1 MATQRIRRAT
11 YPMPFMGWITQEYS
25 RRRPAGSVQNTGVAQ
40 QQAVANLWQEL
51 RDGLQADVNEY
62 NRWGGA
68 AVFEAPDRQ
77 QVAISEPTTGL
88 QVRLQA
94 DLPDLHLRYEFQ
106 ATREDVPAPEGGFF
120 SIRVSPSSRADL
132 FSADQPLNCEQA
144 RRVLLQ
150 PVLFP
155 SDTSTPLRQS
165 A

>member
-1 MATQRIRRAT
+1 
-11 YPMPFMGWITQEYS
+11 MGWITEEYS
-25 RRRPAGSVQNTGVAQ
+25 RRSPAAQ
-40 QQAVANLWQEL
+40 PSQDPDQARQHAIANLWLEL

-68 AVFEAPDRQ
+68 AIFDATEQEQA
-77 QVAISEPTTGL
+77 AISDPTTGL
-88 QVRLQA
+88 QVRIQA
-94 DLPDLHLRYEFQ
+94 DLPDRHLRYEFE
-106 ATREDVPAPEGGFF
+106 ATRESVPAPDGGFF
-120 SIRVSPSSRADL
+120 SIHIAAAGKAEL
-132 FSADQPLNCEQA
+132 FSADQPLTCEQA

>member
-1 MATQRIRRAT
+1 MRL
-11 YPMPFMGWITQEYS
+11 MGWITQEYA
-25 RRRPAGSVQNTGVAQ
+25 RRRPAPSGQSSDVVQH
-40 QQAVANLWQEL
+40 QALANLWQEL
-51 RDGLQADVNEY
+51 HDGLQGDVNEY

-68 AVFEAPDRQ
+68 AIFDAPDRQ
-77 QVAISEPTTGL
+77 QAAISEPSTGL
-88 QVRLQA
+88 QVLIHA
-94 DLPDLHLRYEFQ
+94 DLPDRHLRYEFQ
-106 ATREDVPAPEGGFF
+106 STRGDVPAPDGGFF
-120 SIRVSPSSRADL
+120 SIRLSPSGQAEL

>member
-1 MATQRIRRAT
+1 
-11 YPMPFMGWITQEYS
+11 MGWITQEFT
-25 RRRPAGSVQNTGVAQ
+25 RRRSSQSAPVSDQAR

-68 AVFEAPDRQ
+68 AVFDASGLE
-77 QVAISEPTTGL
+77 QVAISEPATGL
-88 QVRLQA
+88 QLRLQA
-94 DLPDLHLRYEFQ
+94 DLPDRHLRYEFQ
-106 ATREDVPAPEGGFF
+106 STREDVPAPDGGFL
-120 SIRVSPSSRADL
+120 SIRLGRDGQAE
-132 FSADQPLNCEQA
+132 FYSADQPLSCEQA

-155 SDTSTPLRQS
+155 TDTSTPLRQS

>member
-1 MATQRIRRAT
+1 
-11 YPMPFMGWITQEYS
+11 MGWITQEYA
-25 RRRPAGSVQNTGVAQ
+25 RRRPAASGQRSDVAQ
-40 QQAVANLWQEL
+40 QQAAANLWQEL
-51 RDGLQADVNEY
+51 HESLQADVNEY
-62 NRWGGA
+62 NRWGGTA
-68 AVFEAPDRQ
+68 IFDAPDRQ

-88 QVRLQA
+88 QVRIQA
-94 DLPDLHLRYEFQ
+94 ELPDRHLRYEFQ
-106 ATREDVPAPEGGFF
+106 ATRDDVPAPEGGFF
-120 SIRVSPSSRADL
+120 SIRISPAGQAEL

>member
-1 MATQRIRRAT
+1 MR
-11 YPMPFMGWITQEYS
+11 MGWITEEYS
-25 RRRPAGSVQNTGVAQ
+25 RRRLAQ
-40 QQAVANLWQEL
+40 PSQAPHPEGQHAVANLWLEL

-68 AVFEAPDRQ
+68 AVFDSSGQEQ
-77 QVAISEPTTGL
+77 IAISEPATGL
-88 QVRLQA
+88 QVRIQA
-94 DLPDLHLRYEFQ
+94 DLPDRHLRYEFE
-106 ATREDVPAPEGGFF
+106 ASRDNVPAPDGGFF
-120 SIRVSPSSRADL
+120 SIRVFPAGKAEL
-132 FSADQPLNCEQA
+132 FSADQPLSCQQA

>member
-1 MATQRIRRAT
+1 
-11 YPMPFMGWITQEYS
+11 MGWITQEYA
-25 RRRPAGSVQNTGVAQ
+25 RRRPAASGRRSDVAQ
-40 QQAVANLWQEL
+40 QQAAANLWQEL
-51 RDGLQADVNEY
+51 HESLQADVNEY
-62 NRWGGA
+62 NRWGGTA
-68 AVFEAPDRQ
+68 SFDAPDRQ

-88 QVRLQA
+88 QVRIQA
-94 DLPDLHLRYEFQ
+94 ELPDRHLRYEFQ
-106 ATREDVPAPEGGFF
+106 ATRDDVPAPEGGFF
-120 SIRVSPSSRADL
+120 SIRISPTGQAEL